1 MTTETLEE
9 AVQAAKISL
18 AEFHE
23 VPVLVN
29 FGGGE
34 EAEALLQKLP
44 GLTRVK
50 IVRMALPELPE
61 LNEDGIFTE
70 VAMEKQEW
78 KNRIKAKVKAILKEK
93 PEAVYVEGEVFYTY
107 PVVHAL
113 RKKHVP
119 VLTMIKKE
127 ERKLLIKIPSGS

>member
-23 VPVLVN
+23 APVLVK

-44 GLTRVK
+44 GLTGVK

-78 KNRIKAKVKAILKEK
+78 KNRIKAQVKAILKEK

>member
-1 MTTETLEE
+1 MC
-9 AVQAAKISL
+9 I
-18 AEFHE
+18 
-23 VPVLVN
+23 
-29 FGGGE
+29 
-34 EAEALLQKLP
+34 
-44 GLTRVK
+44 RD
-50 IVRMALPELPE
+50 R
-61 LNEDGIFTE
+61 
-70 VAMEKQEW
+70 
-78 KNRIKAKVKAILKEK
+78 VKAILKEK

>member
-1 MTTETLEE
+1 MPRERRATNGS
-9 AVQAAKISL
+9 AAYDL
-18 AEFHE
+18 YRGNAAWRRDNTAPE
-23 VPVLVN
+23 
-29 FGGGE
+29 
-34 EAEALLQKLP
+34 
-44 GLTRVK
+44 
-50 IVRMALPELPE
+50 LPELPE

-78 KNRIKAKVKAILKEK
+78 KNWIKAQVKAILKEK

>member
-1 MTTETLEE
+1 
-9 AVQAAKISL
+9 
-18 AEFHE
+18 
-23 VPVLVN
+23 
-29 FGGGE
+29 
-34 EAEALLQKLP
+34 
-44 GLTRVK
+44 
-50 IVRMALPELPE
+50 MALPELPE
-61 LNEDGIFTE
+61 RNEDGIFTE

-78 KNRIKAKVKAILKEK
+78 KNRIKAQVKAILKEK